1 MASMSR
7 RTGFTLIELM
17 IVLAIVALTAAY
29 AVPAYQDYVARSRV
43 GEGLSLASVA
53 RLGVAENAAAGLRF
67 DAGYA
72 SPPATVN
79 VASVKIDSANGQI
92 TIAYTERIAPSGT
105 NTLVLLPSAIVA
117 GSNGN
122 GGEEE
127 RQALSAGTLPIGA
140 IVWECFA
147 AGKTVSA
154 TGGPTPTTTATLPA
168 RLAAAACRG

>member
-79 VASVKIDSANGQI
+79 VASVKIDPANGQI

-105 NTLVLLPSAIVA
+105 NTLVLLPSSVVA
-117 GSNGN
+117 GSSGN

-127 RQALSAGTLPIGA
+127 RQALSAGTLPTGA

-147 AGKTVSA
+147 AGKTASA
-154 TGGPTPTTTATLPA
+154 TGGPTPTTAATLPA